1 MGKNRYI
8 RFDWAA
14 KYMLR
19 NKADF
24 AIFEGLISVL
34 VKDKVTIVELLDT
47 ESNKETRDDKYNRVD
62 IKARNSK
69 GEIILV
75 EIQQTRERDYLQRML
90 YGVAKTITDHI
101 SSGKAYEHVKKVF
114 SINILYFDLGKGT
127 DYLYQGQMELRGVHD
142 GDTLKLTDH
151 ERDELKVLSPEDV
164 FPEYFVIRVNQFD
177 KPVIDNYLEEW
188 MDYLKYERI
197 SPETTAP
204 GLQEARERL
213 DVLMMSDVERRSYEH
228 YIDTL
233 VRDTDVLQTQLLEAR
248 IEGHKKGRAEGRAE
262 GREEGRKEERASVAM
277 KMKELG
283 LSIDVIVNTT
293 GLSQDEVEALLRAK
307 GVSGV

>member
-1 MGKNRYI
+1 
-8 RFDWAA
+8 
-14 KYMLR
+14 
-19 NKADF
+19 
-24 AIFEGLISVL
+24 
-34 VKDKVTIVELLDT
+34 
-47 ESNKETRDDKYNRVD
+47 
-62 IKARNSK
+62 
-69 GEIILV
+69 
-75 EIQQTRERDYLQRML
+75 
-90 YGVAKTITDHI
+90 
-101 SSGKAYEHVKKVF
+101 
-114 SINILYFDLGKGT
+114 
-127 DYLYQGQMELRGVHD
+127 MELRGVHD

-248 IEGHKKGRAEGRAE
+248 IEGHKKGRAEGREEGLAEGRAE

-293 GLSQDEVEALLRAK
+293 GLSLDEVEALLRAT